1 MKFKLGARGRIGLAV
16 FAAAVLMAG
25 CGGEL
30 PILSQIKEPQAF
42 TKAESM
48 ILVATERN
56 RYEQLYTDQ
65 IWGTVLPG
73 GQTFEDYLLDQVK
86 DFLQDMRQINN
97 MAQENG
103 IVIDSAEKE
112 ELRRLSEEY
121 YNGLSADD
129 IAYMG
134 IGEEDVRTVYEAYF
148 LANETVQ
155 TMTES
160 LNLEVSDSEAKVVD
174 LQRITLSDSETAQ
187 EVLSLVT
194 GENGDFEGTA
204 KEYSED
210 SVIDIQIGR
219 GEKSQSVEDTVFALT
234 VGQISP
240 VVEDGGKYYIF
251 KCVNDYNQ
259 EATQARKEIIY
270 QQRKEDAFYQIY
282 EEYKAANPVVFD
294 DSIWQEIA
302 ISKDDKTTT
311 TNFFQLYQEYFPE

>member
-1 MKFKLGARGRIGLAV
+1 M
-16 FAAAVLMAG
+16 
-25 CGGEL
+25 
-30 PILSQIKEPQAF
+30 
-42 TKAESM
+42 
-48 ILVATERN
+48 
-56 RYEQLYTDQ
+56 
-65 IWGTVLPG
+65 
-73 GQTFEDYLLDQVK
+73 
-86 DFLQDMRQINN
+86 
-97 MAQENG
+97 
-103 IVIDSAEKE
+103 
-112 ELRRLSEEY
+112 
-121 YNGLSADD
+121 
-129 IAYMG
+129 
-134 IGEEDVRTVYEAYF
+134 RTVYEAYF

>member
-121 YNGLSADD
+121 YNGLTADD

-160 LNLEVSDSEAKVVD
+160 LNMEVSDSEAKVVD
-174 LQRITLSDSETAQ
+174 LQRIILSDSETAQ

-302 ISKDDKTTT
+302 ISKEDKTTT

>member
-121 YNGLSADD
+121 YNGLTADD

-160 LNLEVSDSEAKVVD
+160 LNMEVSDSEAKVVD

-302 ISKDDKTTT
+302 ISKEDKTTT

>member
-121 YNGLSADD
+121 YNGLTADD

-210 SVIDIQIGR
+210 SVIDIQI
-219 GEKSQSVEDTVFALT
+219 
-234 VGQISP
+234 
-240 VVEDGGKYYIF
+240 
-251 KCVNDYNQ
+251 
-259 EATQARKEIIY
+259 
-270 QQRKEDAFYQIY
+270 
-282 EEYKAANPVVFD
+282 
-294 DSIWQEIA
+294 
-302 ISKDDKTTT
+302 
-311 TNFFQLYQEYFPE
+311 

>member
-121 YNGLSADD
+121 YNGLTADD